1 MGFRRSILALSWVA
15 LCVLTACP
23 APSSQVPTTPSPS
36 KDGKEGS
43 EPPVLASPRS
53 SSNSKE
59 IAFGEEASFTLDK
72 KALRAS
78 GGATLVSKLES
89 SPYHYFRFVSRE
101 FEARTCFAFR
111 DVKHQLPVVAVHGD
125 AHLEQFV
132 VTSDTYGLEDFDRSG
147 YGPAVVDLVRFAS
160 SIDVAC
166 KQAKFACDSTAAM
179 EKYLASYRDAIDMP
193 RERLPPPSVAARV
206 QRKAPQDRKAWLAW
220 VDTQMKPLSKEEDAR
235 TPKSFAAFVDLQR
248 AVHPDRPAEF
258 YEIVRLG
265 ELKMGVGSSLER
277 KLLFRIRGPST
288 DPSDDVVLEARSG
301 DITESS
307 GCVWRPTHN
316 TALHVLLFMSLIG
329 PRMPDVIG
337 FVSLDRAPD
346 NRPFWV
352 QSWNPG
358 YVELSATDI
367 QSQAELE
374 ELAASAGQQLA
385 GHFWTKFP
393 EQLRAFQRFAQLQA
407 FDLVRPRVLTVAR
420 ELSKEIVAA
429 QVAFTSA
436 Q

>member
-1 MGFRRSILALSWVA
+1 V
-15 LCVLTACP
+15 P
-23 APSSQVPTTPSPS
+23 ATPSS
-36 KDGKEGS
+36 KDGKDAS
-43 EPPVLASPRS
+43 EPPVLSAPRDS
-53 SSNSKE
+53 AKE
-59 IAFGEEASFTLDK
+59 IAFGEEVAFTLDK

-78 GGATLVSKLES
+78 GGPTLVAKLES
-89 SPYHYFRFVSRE
+89 SPYSYFRFVSRE

-132 VTSDTYGLEDFDRSG
+132 VTRDTYGLEDFDRAG
-147 YGPAVVDLVRFAS
+147 YGPALVDLVRFAS

-166 KQAKFACDSTAAM
+166 KQATFACDSTKAI
-179 EKYLASYRDAIDMP
+179 ETYLASYRDAIDKP
-193 RERLPPPSVAARV
+193 RDRLPAPSVAARV

-220 VDTQMKPLSKEEDAR
+220 VDTQMTPLSKDEDAR
-235 TPKSFAAFVDLQR
+235 TRKSFAAFRDLQR
-248 AVHPDRPAEF
+248 AVIPDRPAEF
-258 YEIVRLG
+258 YEIARLG
-265 ELKMGVGSSLER
+265 ELKMGVGSALER
-277 KLLFRIRGPST
+277 KLLFRIRGPSA

-301 DITESS
+301 DVTESS
-307 GCVWRPTHN
+307 GCVWRPAHN

-337 FVSLDRAPD
+337 FVSFDRAPD
-346 NRPFWV
+346 KRAFWV

-358 YVELSATDI
+358 YVELAVGDI

-407 FDLVRPRVLTVAR
+407 FDMVKDRVLTVAR
-420 ELSKEIVAA
+420 EFSKEIVDEHAKFRAA
-429 QVAFTSA
+429 P
-436 Q
+436 